1 MEAALRWQK
10 LINLLSGFACI
21 DDAERLILLSQF
33 HGKFCISHVAAVAEC
48 HTAEAVIESYS
59 IGTNLLYFYLR
70 AERANQIVQYRLG
83 GGTQHGSYVEMRHKI
98 GNCSHAGQQVSRR
111 EHLRLVKNYHA
122 ICDIMK
128 LSALGRFIGIERFK
142 KLYCSCNDNRSVP
155 VLRSQLP

>member
-70 AERANQIVQYRLG
+70 AERANQIVQSFFAVMNSRVNLKRQIIK
-83 GGTQHGSYVEMRHKI
+83 TEAA
-98 GNCSHAGQQVSRR
+98 GNSLFFVSDLQL
-111 EHLRLVKNYHA
+111 EYILV
-122 ICDIMK
+122 
-128 LSALGRFIGIERFK
+128 
-142 KLYCSCNDNRSVP
+142 
-155 VLRSQLP
+155 